1 MITNGLEKNEK
12 NTKTSIFKLK
22 ILYAIYRIKVKK
34 KRPDIGSIYDYL
46 SRLEASNIYKV
57 SIELILNELTKQN
70 VLVNKDMSLRDSL
83 RRINTSLYLVN
94 TLHTDSCSNNELT
107 ITESVNTMES
117 TEYSINPC

>member
-34 KRPDIGSIYDYL
+34 KHPDIGSIYDYL

-94 TLHTDSCSNNELT
+94 TLHTDSYSNNELT

>member
-34 KRPDIGSIYDYL
+34 KRSDIGSIYDYL
-46 SRLEASNIYKV
+46 SRTEASNIYKV
-57 SIELILNELTKQN
+57 SIELILNELTNEN
-70 VLVNKDMSLRDSL
+70 VLVNKDTSLRDSL
-83 RRINTSLYLVN
+83 RRINTPLYLVN

-107 ITESVNTMES
+107 ITESVNTTES

>member
-34 KRPDIGSIYDYL
+34 KRSDIGSIYDYL
-46 SRLEASNIYKV
+46 SKTEASNIYKV

-94 TLHTDSCSNNELT
+94 TLHTDSYSNNELT